1 MNIDT
6 SVETPEESVEKILI
20 HLKQIGVL
28 GIEEEIKHDEFT
40 LYEFS
45 EELRKEAE
53 TFEKIKISRDTI
65 ETL

>member
-1 MNIDT
+1 M
-6 SVETPEESVEKILI
+6 
-20 HLKQIGVL
+20 KQIGVL

-53 TFEKIKISRDTI
+53 TFEKIRISRDTI
-65 ETL
+65 ETLQVLAEGWANPLDNFMTEK